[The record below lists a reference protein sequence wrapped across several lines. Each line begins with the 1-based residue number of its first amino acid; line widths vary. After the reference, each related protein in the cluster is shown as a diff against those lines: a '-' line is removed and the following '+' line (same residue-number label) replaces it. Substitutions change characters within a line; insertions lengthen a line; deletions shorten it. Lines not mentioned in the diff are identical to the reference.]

1 MFSQTTICRF
11 EALQLSYKN
20 MCKLKPL
27 LQRWLE
33 EAKDNENFQ
42 ELCSIE
48 QRLAPMRRRK
58 RRTSI
63 DNNVKG
69 TLETF
74 FVKCPKPSTL
84 EIAQIADNLN
94 LEKDVVRVWFCNR
107 RQKGKRAAFNFG
119 DEYEG
124 LAGYMIPQLQPS
136 PVGVPAPQGYNGAAI
151 ATAAIYAPQ
160 FHEGD
165 LYHHPMPLQAT
176 PVHRTM
182 HLS

>member
-1 MFSQTTICRF
+1 
-11 EALQLSYKN
+11 

-27 LQRWLE
+27 LQRWLG
-33 EAKDNENFQ
+33 EAKDNNNFQ

-48 QRLAPMRRRK
+48 QTLTPTRKRK

-74 FVKCPKPSTL
+74 FMKCPKPSTQ
-84 EIAQIADNLN
+84 EISQIADDLN

-107 RQKGKRAAFNFG
+107 RQKGKRAAFQFG
-119 DEYEG
+119 EEYEG
-124 LAGYMIPQLQPS
+124 LAGYGMPPLQPPLPGLPGPFS
-136 PVGVPAPQGYNGAAI
+136 PQGYNGAAI
-151 ATAAIYAPQ
+151 AAAAIYMPQ

-165 LYHHPMPLQAT
+165 SYQHSVPAQAA
-176 PVHRTM
+176 PVPRTM
-182 HLS
+182 HSS